1 MSDTEGKTASVTAR
15 ETGLTSFHG
24 HEWTPMIFE
33 SDVHVP
39 FFVILS
45 EVENRAAGEDARRT
59 ARPKAERVGSERIKS
74 LEIFG
79 RL

>member
-1 MSDTEGKTASVTAR
+1 MSDMEGKTVSVTAT
-15 ETGLTSFHG
+15 ETGLTSFNG
-24 HEWTPMIFE
+24 REWTPMTFE

-39 FFVILS
+39 FFVIVS

-59 ARPKAERVGSERIKS
+59 GRPKAERVGSERIKS
-74 LEIFG
+74 LEIFV